1 LHWRLVQYSTL
12 RIGFVS
18 RIGRGTEEKGKVL
31 IVTGPAASGKT
42 SVARRIA
49 EQSLDPSVHLHADD
63 FFHALKVGRLRGWEE
78 GSTPQHEV
86 VFEAI
91 GSATG
96 AFANGGYFVVLDSL
110 IRPRYFDIVTGV
122 IRSSRIELHY
132 VVLRPSLSE
141 THSRSHNR
149 DETDRHN
156 DGILEELHGAFVNMG
171 ELESHVIDNT
181 TLDVEQTVEEV
192 ASRMERGELQI

>member
-1 LHWRLVQYSTL
+1 
-12 RIGFVS
+12 VS
-18 RIGRGTEEKGKVL
+18 RIGRGTEERGNIL
-31 IVTGPAASGKT
+31 IITGPAASGKT

-91 GSATG
+91 GSAAV
-96 AFANGGYFVVLDSL
+96 AFADGGYFVVLDSL
-110 IRPRYFDIVTGV
+110 IRPRYFEILAG
-122 IRSSRIELHY
+122 IFRSNRVELHY

-141 THSRSHNR
+141 TQSRSHKR
-149 DETDRHN
+149 DESVRHR
-156 DGILEELHGAFVNMG
+156 DEILEELHGAFRNMG

-181 TLDVEQTVEEV
+181 TIDVEQTVEEIG
-192 ASRMERGELQI
+192 SRMLRGELQI